1 MGRGGSIILNNVNG
15 NNDDEYGGS
24 DILVGLD
31 ETCQIKRSGDTT
43 YNVNFIVYLTNI
55 CHTYHIYK

>member
-24 DILVGLD
+24 DILVELD
-31 ETCQIKRSGDTT
+31 ETC
-43 YNVNFIVYLTNI
+43 
-55 CHTYHIYK
+55 